1 MGCGLTFAAEIGIL
15 AIWGINGLAEKGRRL
30 G

>member
-1 MGCGLTFAAEIGIL
+1 MGCGLTIAAKIGIL